1 MATENAFFD
10 GGSSPP
16 STTTIDREVLAQ
28 RVITAVGS
36 IATKLTELEADI
48 RALWVEFE
56 NLPAGETILGCST
69 KKQFCE
75 TKLHRTPRA
84 VRYLLNGDSNPDYV
98 PVAQREE
105 IISPA
110 PEPTAAPAVEDDP
123 ELAETEVNAR
133 FTTIGLY
140 RKRTFD
146 ELPQETAEKEL
157 LKSAED
163 FLEQSASIPNNLRE
177 ELQSRNLLTPELD
190 TKLTRVAQAAKQT
203 NQPTRLQAEFHQL
216 KPLFSGTGASL
227 QFSETG
233 YAIVGLTATQVEKI
247 AKVLLRAVGVNT
259 LQTQLAK
266 APNAT

>member
-1 MATENAFFD
+1 LQECQAVERRGIHVGERLYKLRELHSAQGNHTRKGFLQLLQQAGWVQRTAYYWLNKYEE
-10 GGSSPP
+10 
-16 STTTIDREVLAQ
+16 TIGERLAQ
-28 RVITAVGS
+28 
-36 IATKLTELEADI
+36 
-48 RALWVEFE
+48 
-56 NLPAGETILGCST
+56 P
-69 KKQFCE
+69 
-75 TKLHRTPRA
+75 
-84 VRYLLNGDSNPDYV
+84 
-98 PVAQREE
+98 
-105 IISPA
+105 
-110 PEPTAAPAVEDDP
+110 APAV
-123 ELAETEVNAR
+123 EVNAR

-157 LKSAED
+157 LKSAAD
-163 FLEQSASIPNNLRE
+163 FLEQSDSISNNLRE

-203 NQPTRLQAEFHQL
+203 NQPTQLQAEFHQL

>member
-1 MATENAFFD
+1 MSAATA
-10 GGSSPP
+10 P
-16 STTTIDREVLAQ
+16 
-28 RVITAVGS
+28 TAPTVDV
-36 IATKLTELEADI
+36 LTELKTLLQECQAVERRGI
-48 RALWVEFE
+48 HVGERLYKLRELHSAQGNHTGKGFLQLLQQAGWVQRTAYYWLNKYE
-56 NLPAGETILGCST
+56 ETIGERL
-69 KKQFCE
+69 
-75 TKLHRTPRA
+75 
-84 VRYLLNGDSNPDYV
+84 
-98 PVAQREE
+98 AQ
-105 IISPA
+105 P
-110 PEPTAAPAVEDDP
+110 APAVEDDP
-123 ELAETEVNAR
+123 ELAETEANAR

-203 NQPTRLQAEFHQL
+203 NQPTQLQAEFHQL